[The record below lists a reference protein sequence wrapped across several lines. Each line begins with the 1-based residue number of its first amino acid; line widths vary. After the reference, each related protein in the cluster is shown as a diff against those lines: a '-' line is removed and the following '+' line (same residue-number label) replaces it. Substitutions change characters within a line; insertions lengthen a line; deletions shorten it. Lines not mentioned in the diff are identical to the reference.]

1 VNHGRIENGERWGV
15 KLVCTGAGSAVREG
29 RRRHARVSIGED
41 GLQPS
46 DPFAAVEIRLLCT
59 DSRKG
64 S

>member
-1 VNHGRIENGERWGV
+1 
-15 KLVCTGAGSAVREG
+15 VREG
-29 RRRHARVSIGED
+29 RRRRARVSIGED

-46 DPFAAVEIRLLCT
+46 DPFAAVEIRLLCA